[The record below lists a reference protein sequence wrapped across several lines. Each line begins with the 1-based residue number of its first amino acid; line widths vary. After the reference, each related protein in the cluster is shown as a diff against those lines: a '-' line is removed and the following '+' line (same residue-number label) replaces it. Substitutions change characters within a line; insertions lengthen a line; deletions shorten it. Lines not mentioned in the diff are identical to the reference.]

1 MNKII
6 AALIA
11 SAVLVMP
18 VIAQQTGPA
27 DKGTQATQNLPN
39 PAEFDSRMA
48 QIQEN
53 MKKMQEQMSRIQQTQ
68 DPQRASAPLAR
79 TLDDHARVNG
89 HDERHVGP
97 RHDGR
102 CYGSGECPRR
112 RRSDDARSDGWTD
125 DGRTD
130 DGLVQHRQLLLEADA
145 RANEAASVHDGP
157 VHGDAA
163 DDDGSHAAAA
173 TVDDAAASRSA
184 NDVVPSNMCKAPIS
198 ALEMRRSP
206 STGQALPGSPAWRD
220 SASRETSFVQEH
232 RVRYD

>member
-68 DPQRASAPLAR
+68 DPQ
-79 TLDDHARVNG
+79 
-89 HDERHVGP
+89 ERQ
-97 RHDGR
+97 RLCKNIGR
-102 CYGSGECPRR
+102 PC
-112 RRSDDARSDGWTD
+112 T
-125 DGRTD
+125 
-130 DGLVQHRQLLLEADA
+130 RQWA
-145 RANEAASVHDGP
+145 
-157 VHGDAA
+157 
-163 DDDGSHAAAA
+163 
-173 TVDDAAASRSA
+173 
-184 NDVVPSNMCKAPIS
+184 
-198 ALEMRRSP
+198 
-206 STGQALPGSPAWRD
+206 
-220 SASRETSFVQEH
+220 
-232 RVRYD
+232 